1 MRILFW
7 LALVVLVIL
16 ALRKKIQALAPT
28 AHERQGT
35 EPAAGA
41 PARDAEAMVCCAA
54 CQVYIPA
61 SEAVHRGQQA
71 YCCEEHANQ
80 AGQSGPG

>member
-7 LALVVLVIL
+7 LALFVVVIL
-16 ALRKKIQALAPT
+16 ALKKKVQTVASPAREQQAP
-28 AHERQGT
+28 
-35 EPAAGA
+35 PPSAGK

-61 SEAVHRGQQA
+61 SEAVYKGQQV
-71 YCCEEHANQ
+71 YCSTEHAEQ
-80 AGQSGPG
+80 AGAR